1 MGVGFAEWYSWSSAR
16 DERLASVFY
25 RHVDPGDI
33 ADRDPEAV
41 VGAVT
46 HLIDMARNREP
57 QQAIVRAVNPTA
69 ADNGWSCGRTVISVV
84 TDDMPFLVDS
94 VSAELNRLGVGIHL
108 VSECFAGRF
117 AAKEAF
123 LKAIGW
129 GFRNGI
135 RWTDIEIENDSMGR
149 PSLLFHGKAEAV
161 YKTLRIQK
169 ALLTLSHDRPYAV
182 AHVIL
187 EG

>member
-16 DERLASVFY
+16 DERLASLFY

-46 HLIDMARNREP
+46 HLIDVARRREP
-57 QQAIVRAVNPTA
+57 QQAIVRAVNPTVA
-69 ADNGWSCGRTVISVV
+69 ANGWSCGRSVVSVV

-108 VSECFAGRF
+108 VVHPIVAVTRDEGRRAGPRRPAGVRGRLPAR
-117 AAKEAF
+117 AA
-123 LKAIGW
+123 
-129 GFRNGI
+129 R
-135 RWTDIEIENDSMGR
+135 
-149 PSLLFHGKAEAV
+149 
-161 YKTLRIQK
+161 
-169 ALLTLSHDRPYAV
+169 
-182 AHVIL
+182 
-187 EG
+187 